1 MKRVIL
7 FGVAVAAF
15 AGAALASAD
24 VVVMEDGRRIRGELV
39 SVNRGTVLFDEME
52 EGSTRRNRLR
62 LNKDEVVRIVFREG
76 RGDRVGG
83 GLGRRGREDDVF
95 GRPRDDDDAY
105 GRDEDDD
112 MRGRDDDEL
121 FGGGRDEDEDGFGRG
136 RGGEQDDDVLYRDDR
151 PGRDTGTAGNPGRT
165 RLVTVSARQAWTDT
179 GLDVRAGDILQ
190 FRPAGQVQWGSGRQ
204 DGAAGETN
212 SPINSRRP
220 MPARPAGAL
229 LGRIGT
235 SPADVFFVGDDRG
248 SFRVRTA
255 GRLYLG
261 INDDYLGDNSGSF
274 QVRIT
279 H

>member
-1 MKRVIL
+1 VEVVMKRVIL
-7 FGVAVAAF
+7 FGVAMAAF
-15 AGAALASAD
+15 AGASSASAD

-62 LNKDEVVRIVFREG
+62 LNRDEVVRIVFRER
-76 RGDRVGG
+76 RGDGM
-83 GLGRRGREDDVF
+83 GRRGRDEDGVF
-95 GRPRDDDDAY
+95 GRPRSDDDPYARDDDDY
-105 GRDEDDD
+105 G
-112 MRGRDDDEL
+112 RGRDDDEL
-121 FGGGRDEDEDGFGRG
+121 FGRGREEDGEGFGRG
-136 RGGEQDDDVLYRDDR
+136 RGGEDDDDVLYRDDR
-151 PGRDTGTAGNPGRT
+151 PGRDTGAGTAGRS

-179 GLDVRAGDILQ
+179 GVDVRVGDILQ
-190 FRPAGQVQWGSGRQ
+190 FRPEGTIQWGSGRQ
-204 DGAAGETN
+204 DGAAGEAN
-212 SPINSRRP
+212 SPIDSRRP

-235 SPADVFFVGDDRG
+235 SASDVFFVGDDRG

-261 INDDYLGDNSGSF
+261 INDDYLGDNAGSF
-274 QVRIT
+274 QVRIS